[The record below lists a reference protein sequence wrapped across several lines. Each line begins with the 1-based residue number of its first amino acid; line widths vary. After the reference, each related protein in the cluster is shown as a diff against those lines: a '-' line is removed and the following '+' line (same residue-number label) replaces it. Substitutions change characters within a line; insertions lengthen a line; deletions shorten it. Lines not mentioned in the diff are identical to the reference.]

1 MLSENCVTLNSK
13 ILYILTFSASKLT
26 TYFQCH
32 NDKNKQRACKWN
44 QLELNLAQND
54 IWRLSKQSKKKEKEG
69 KVFKC
74 NANCRHSLIQCL
86 DNKGNQFSSFLI
98 KQKVTRACKLRNTFI
113 LLELMKIKNIQYKR
127 YRIWD

>member
-54 IWRLSKQSKKKEKEG
+54 IWRLSKQKKKEKRKEG
-69 KVFKC
+69 KSNW
-74 NANCRHSLIQCL
+74 NAMQIVNI
-86 DNKGNQFSSFLI
+86 
-98 KQKVTRACKLRNTFI
+98 LRC
-113 LLELMKIKNIQYKR
+113 YV
-127 YRIWD
+127 

>member
-1 MLSENCVTLNSK
+1 MIFDV
-13 ILYILTFSASKLT
+13 
-26 TYFQCH
+26 FQ
-32 NDKNKQRACKWN
+32 NKV
-44 QLELNLAQND
+44 
-54 IWRLSKQSKKKEKEG
+54 KKEKEE

-74 NANCRHSLIQCL
+74 NANCKHSLTQCL

-127 YRIWD
+127 YMRLDLKKSSFK